1 MTDARGVSLAEVL
14 VATCVLSVG
23 LVAIVT
29 GLQYATASV
38 DRGRAETAAVLLAE
52 ARLEHLRSVGLADWD
67 DPQLAPGT
75 TREDYRT
82 IAGAEGFRRETTVA
96 DRGGPGY
103 AALVAATDAED
114 SWSALLEGATAR
126 HPWVVLPG
134 LPAAALPGL
143 QHPAGTY
150 TVVIRNDAEAAD
162 AALTGQP
169 PDADA
174 ARDANGVVVLRSTGS
189 SSAAVRTVEVVVQ
202 RRRLPGRPSAGVRAL
217 HAMSN
222 WRER

>member
-82 IAGAEGFRRETTVA
+82 IADAEGFRRETTVA
-96 DRGGPGY
+96 DRGGPGC
-103 AALVAATDAED
+103 
-114 SWSALLEGATAR
+114 
-126 HPWVVLPG
+126 
-134 LPAAALPGL
+134 
-143 QHPAGTY
+143 
-150 TVVIRNDAEAAD
+150 AEAAPTTVTCKTVRV
-162 AALTGQP
+162 AVSYREASGGERRVELAT
-169 PDADA
+169 
-174 ARDANGVVVLRSTGS
+174 VL
-189 SSAAVRTVEVVVQ
+189 A
-202 RRRLPGRPSAGVRAL
+202 PRP
-217 HAMSN
+217 
-222 WRER
+222 